1 MREITV
7 KAEPKLSESDKGQVV
22 VSQGPV
28 LATPVAAATV
38 AFATGVAVT
47 KAVG

>member
-22 VSQGPV
+22 VPQGPV
-28 LATPVAAATV
+28 LATPAAV

-47 KAVG
+47 TLIK